1 MVLFRKISKNL
12 RWSRA
17 LLLLLSMIVY
27 TNGQLVKAQGDTL
40 ALCEYDAQLRAINLP
55 LVEVWTIDG
64 VEPTA
69 TIVTAPEGMWGTT
82 LRDNEYVY
90 GRMRMSIN
98 GETIYD
104 SGDSGMRIRLRGNSS
119 GAEEKKPYKVKL
131 SKKKDLLFRGESK
144 YEEKNW
150 VLQRLYDELLMK
162 IFTGLKV
169 GLLVGLEWEPQWEY
183 VNVVVN
189 GEYKGDY
196 LLLES
201 VERDKGRL
209 NIDKSGYIIED
220 DAYWWNEDVY
230 FKSDMLY
237 PQVGYTFKYP
247 ETEDLN
253 DSIIGNIRDFI
264 FDFEDVLDAHADVS
278 QYIDIPNWAAWLLAQ
293 DILSQ
298 NDSGG
303 TNRYI
308 YKKDYDPEDPC
319 GTKLQMGPLWDF
331 DASLGATDSWAAIH
345 NRHYSF
351 YYDRLLQRE
360 DFNSSYVSQWEEIRE
375 TLYDDVVTHLRE
387 INECKGEAIDKSRA
401 MNMLLYIEDEVTP
414 FEEKVGNV
422 SQWLEERIAWL
433 DSQLLPDNI
442 DASTVTK
449 PSPMIYD
456 IYGRL
461 LPQNEKLDRGI
472 YIIDG
477 KKVYVQ

>member
-1 MVLFRKISKNL
+1 MNLQWQYALVPLF
-12 RWSRA
+12 
-17 LLLLLSMIVY
+17 LSMAIFVG
-27 TNGQLVKAQGDTL
+27 GQPAKAQSDTL
-40 ALCEYDAQLRAINLP
+40 SLSVYDAQLRAINLP
-55 LVEVWTIDG
+55 LVEIWTVDG

-69 TIVTAPEGMWGTT
+69 TIVPAPEGMWGTT
-82 LRDNEYVY
+82 LRDREYVY

-98 GETIYD
+98 GEVVYD
-104 SGDSGMRIRLRGNSS
+104 SGDSGMKIRLRGNSS

-131 SKKKDLLFRGESK
+131 VQKEDLLFRGESK
-144 YEEKNW
+144 YEDKDW

-169 GLLVGLEWEPQWEY
+169 GMLVGLEWEPQWEY

-201 VERDKGRL
+201 VEREKGRID
-209 NIDKSGYIIED
+209 IDKSGYIIED

-230 FKSDMLY
+230 FKSDRLY

-264 FDFEDVLDAHADVS
+264 FEFEDALVGHADIS
-278 QYIDIPNWAAWLLAQ
+278 WYIDIPNWAAWLLAQ

-303 TNRYI
+303 TNRYL
-308 YKKDYDPEDPC
+308 YKRDYDPEDPYR
-319 GTKLQMGPLWDF
+319 TKLQMGPLWDF

-351 YYDRLLQRE
+351 YYNRLLQRD
-360 DFNSSYVSQWEEIRE
+360 DFNSSYVAQWEEIRE

-401 MNMLLYIEDEVTP
+401 MNMLLYPEDEVTP

-422 SQWLEERIAWL
+422 CQWLEERIAWL